1 MTLSA
6 SLQQVAPAGRLVFV
20 GLTKDPISLNDAL
33 MHRREI
39 TIYASRNSCGQFP
52 PIIQLIEDGRIDTTP
67 WITDRMALTEV
78 PQRLKDLPGKSTLI
92 KAVVELDDSDA

>member
-1 MTLSA
+1 MST

-20 GLTKDPISLNDAL
+20 GLTKDPLAMNDAL
-33 MHRREI
+33 LHRREI

-52 PIIQLIEDGRIDTTP
+52 RIIQMIEEGRIDTTP

-78 PQRLKDLPGKSTLI
+78 PRRLKDLPGKSTLI